1 VNPHGTSVSV
11 DTVIPL
17 IMKDLSRI
25 CDGHRAVGVHRIAEL
40 HCCCPCGDAP
50 VVPWQDDTLAL
61 PAVMWTSSGHS
72 LSSLPVCGLQKLT
85 LLRSGFMG
93 RHVSPSR
100 ELCGNLG
107 LPQSNLNLKAASKG
121 KMHSGPFALERG
133 ASSAGSTRMSR
144 VPIEHTRK
152 SFIFSS
158 QPAC

>member
-1 VNPHGTSVSV
+1 MCVQRTLRRV
-11 DTVIPL
+11 
-17 IMKDLSRI
+17 RERF
-25 CDGHRAVGVHRIAEL
+25 HRF
-40 HCCCPCGDAP
+40 
-50 VVPWQDDTLAL
+50 T
-61 PAVMWTSSGHS
+61 
-72 LSSLPVCGLQKLT
+72 
-85 LLRSGFMG
+85 
-93 RHVSPSR
+93 PSR